1 VAEVDAGL
9 KRIDR
14 AVQRLR
20 LPRHYSDQLYNL
32 RSHIELVAQK
42 LTPRP
47 AAVAAMATPSADK
60 AIAAAHSAS
69 D

>member
-1 VAEVDAGL
+1 
-9 KRIDR
+9 
-14 AVQRLR
+14 VQRLR

-32 RSHIELVAQK
+32 RSHIDLVAQK

-47 AAVAAMATPSADK
+47 AVAAMATPSGGTADK
-60 AIAAAHSAS
+60 VMAAVHSAS

>member
-1 VAEVDAGL
+1 L

-14 AVQRLR
+14 AVQRLK

-42 LTPRP
+42 LAPRP
-47 AAVAAMATPSADK
+47 MPAKEATPTNQVAA
-60 AIAAAHSAS
+60 
-69 D
+69 